1 MSDRHFQPVSLPQ
14 GLERPPRGT
23 RAMGIVRWALVA
35 ALALAAAAAWRHEL
49 RATGA
54 AVEAA
59 RYTCPMHPSVV
70 SDHEGDCPLCG
81 MKLMVAAPAG
91 GAPAAAPEEGEPAVP
106 GVGAVELDPDQLRLA
121 GVRTAPASR
130 QRLGARLRTPA
141 IVMASEAG
149 LVSVQ
154 ARASGWVE
162 SVLASTGQLVEKGEV
177 LATVYAPDAVTA
189 QQVLLNAQ
197 RWSDRRGATTAE
209 PPAGNQLNDVQRDA
223 RQRLELLGLAPIDVE
238 AIARSGQ
245 PVRAV
250 SVQSPIR
257 GHVARKGV
265 LRGSGVQAG
274 TELFQLVDLSTVAV
288 LAEVRQQDLSRVQVG
303 RRASLQLAAWPGE
316 RFAGVVDRLYPALS
330 GPGRALQARVTFK
343 NPSLRL
349 RPGMSGEL
357 TLELDPDEAVV
368 VARGAVVDSGELQY
382 VFVDQ
387 GGGHFAPR
395 RVRTG
400 WAAGDQV
407 EVVEGLAEGEQ
418 VATAATFLLESE
430 GRIRTARSGGD
441 R

>member
-1 MSDRHFQPVSLPQ
+1 MSDRHVTPVTFPQ
-14 GLERPPRGT
+14 GLERPPPGT
-23 RAMGIVRWALVA
+23 RAMGIVRWALVVA
-35 ALALAAAAAWRHEL
+35 VALAAVAAWRHEL
-49 RATGA
+49 LATGA
-54 AVEAA
+54 AVEAV

-70 SDHEGDCPLCG
+70 ADHEGDCPLCG
-81 MKLMVAAPAG
+81 MKLVAAAPRV
-91 GAPAAAPEEGEPAVP
+91 GAPAASPEVGEPAVP

-121 GVRTAPASR
+121 GVRTAPVSR
-130 QRLGARLRTPA
+130 QRLGDRLRTPGV
-141 IVMASEAG
+141 VMASEAG

-154 ARASGWVE
+154 ARTSGWVE

-177 LATVYAPDAVTA
+177 LATVYAPDAITA
-189 QQVLLNAQ
+189 QQVLLNSQ
-197 RWSDRRGATTAE
+197 RWSDRRAAAPAE

-223 RQRLELLGLAPIDVE
+223 RQRLELLGLAPVDVE

-250 SVQSPIR
+250 SVRSPIR
-257 GHVARKGV
+257 GHVARRGV

-288 LAEVRQQDLSRVQVG
+288 VAEVRQQDLSRVRVG
-303 RRASLQLAAWPGE
+303 QPASLELSAWPGE
-316 RFAGVVDRLYPALS
+316 RFAGTVDRLYPALS

-357 TLELDPDEAVV
+357 ALELDPDEAVV

-387 GGGHFAPR
+387 GGGRFAPR

-407 EVVEGLAEGEQ
+407 EVLEGLAEGEQ

>member
-1 MSDRHFQPVSLPQ
+1 MSQRHPSPVALPQ
-14 GLERPPRGT
+14 GLERPPPGT
-23 RAMGIVRWALVA
+23 RAMGIVRWVLVA
-35 ALALAAAAAWRHEL
+35 AVALAAAAAWRHEPWSSD
-49 RATGA
+49 G
-54 AVEAA
+54 AVEVAG
-59 RYTCPMHPSVV
+59 YSCPMHPAMV
-70 SDHEGDCPLCG
+70 SSHQGECPLCG
-81 MKLMVAAPAG
+81 MKLVAVAPAG
-91 GAPAAAPEEGEPAVP
+91 GAPAASPEAAAPAVP

-130 QRLGARLRTPA
+130 QRLGARLRTA
-141 IVMASEAG
+141 GVVAASEAG

-162 SVLASTGQLVEKGEV
+162 SVLAGTGQLVERGEV
-177 LATVYAPDAVTA
+177 LATVFSPDAVTA
-189 QQVLLNAQ
+189 QQVLLNSQ
-197 RWSDRRGATTAE
+197 RWADRRGAAPAE
-209 PPAGNQLNDVQRDA
+209 PASGGQLNDVQRDA
-223 RQRLELLGLAPIDVE
+223 RQRLELLGLAPVDVE

-250 SVQSPIR
+250 SVRSPIR
-257 GHVARKGV
+257 GHVARRGV

-303 RRASLQLAAWPGE
+303 QRATLELAAWPGE
-316 RFAGVVDRLYPALS
+316 RFAGTVDRLYPALA

-357 TLELDPDEAVV
+357 TLELDPGEALV
-368 VARGAVVDSGELQY
+368 VARDAVVDSGELQY

-387 GGGHFAPR
+387 GGGRFAPR

-400 WAAGDQV
+400 LAAGGQV